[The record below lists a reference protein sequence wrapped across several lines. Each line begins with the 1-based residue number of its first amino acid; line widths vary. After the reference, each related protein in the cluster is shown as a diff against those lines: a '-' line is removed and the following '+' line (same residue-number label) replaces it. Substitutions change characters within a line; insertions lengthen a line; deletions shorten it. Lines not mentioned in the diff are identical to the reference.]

1 LGNWPLSTLP
11 IQLASEGVHRSFCCK
26 VSPNISGKHTTWWT
40 KVFGSGLQDVQIF
53 HRAGKLSSHVD
64 ALSRNPYGPAPL
76 VGIGELEVQVASV
89 AECEPDQV
97 EEYNDLST
105 YISIEPVNSDI
116 KPEMFA
122 VEQRKHDQIATMGEW
137 ILIKHPQEET
147 GVTENY
153 QGHGM
158 APTESLV

>member
-1 LGNWPLSTLP
+1 M
-11 IQLASEGVHRSFCCK
+11 
-26 VSPNISGKHTTWWT
+26 
-40 KVFGSGLQDVQIF
+40 
-53 HRAGKLSSHVD
+53 
-64 ALSRNPYGPAPL
+64 
-76 VGIGELEVQVASV
+76 QVASV